1 MLINHLFISPCS
13 GLFCTQCHVL
23 GAVVESGIHF
33 RAARFAETICL
44 SLFKYGITELFSP
57 PCVTYLI
64 SSSAAFECIIF
75 GAKFSRFLCNFHDY
89 PRRRGEKLKFFPSI
103 CIESSSKMRALIQI
117 TQHYFSFL
125 FVFFLVRNARS

>member
-1 MLINHLFISPCS
+1 MLLSP
-13 GLFCTQCHVL
+13 
-23 GAVVESGIHF
+23 VVIYP
-33 RAARFAETICL
+33 A
-44 SLFKYGITELFSP
+44 KFSS
-57 PCVTYLI
+57 TAF
-64 SSSAAFECIIF
+64 SSASHSELNQEFTFVPHDLLKQFACHSSNMGSQSFSLPHVSPISYHLALHLSIIF